1 VQRKEKKSMNVKIGA
16 DLLVECLLQEKV
28 KFVFGIPGGQL
39 CPITDAIRRLGAD
52 QGMQFIMTRHEQA
65 AAHMADAYARVT
77 GQPGVCIGTVGPGA
91 ADLVPGVYAAWAD
104 SIPMLVLTA
113 QNQAWKSYPER
124 GSMQS
129 LDQIGLFEPIT
140 KWSARVTHWQRIPEL
155 VQRAFRQTLS
165 GRPRPVHLDLHV
177 DQLVAAVDDST
188 LTFRPLPPERYRA
201 DCGPV
206 AQPYLVDQ
214 AARMLVEA
222 ERPLIHT
229 GGGAQRSGAWDE
241 VRELAEYL
249 SAPVT
254 TSVGG
259 RGILPEDHPLS
270 LLPAGFGAL
279 GAQAMAD
286 LVLLVGGRMGD
297 VDFWGQ
303 PPFWGEP
310 AEQKLIQIDVE
321 PETIALNRPVDLALI
336 GDARATLRAIVD
348 AVRRLTLPIP
358 ERPDM
363 AEYRVTQDAWLA
375 QWKEGASS
383 AKKPIHP
390 LRLMH
395 DVRAFMPRDAICVV
409 DGGNTNVWAHYQNK
423 IYTPRSFL
431 WAADSGHLGSGL
443 PFAIG
448 AKLARP
454 EKQVYAISGD
464 GAFGLN
470 MQELE
475 TAARLK
481 LPMVIIVANDRQWG
495 MIKAT
500 QMAAYDARYIGVD
513 FDDVRY
519 DRVALAC
526 GCWGER
532 VEDPQAITAALER
545 AVASGKPAVLDVVVD
560 QWVNLMPPDLE
571 NLDAVWM
578 EGCDLPW

>member
-1 VQRKEKKSMNVKIGA
+1 MSETMGA
-16 DLLVECLLQEKV
+16 DLLVRCLIQEDV
-28 KFVFGIPGGQL
+28 HFIFGIPGGQL
-39 CPITDAIRRLGAD
+39 CPILDAVRRIGTDAGL
-52 QGMQFIMTRHEQA
+52 QFVMTRHEQA

-77 GQPGVCIGTVGPGA
+77 GEPGVCLGTVGPGA

-104 SIPMLVLTA
+104 SIPMVVLTA
-113 QNQAWKSYPER
+113 QNQTWKSYPER

-129 LDQIGLFEPIT
+129 LDQIGLFAPIT
-140 KWSARVTHWQRIPEL
+140 KWGARVTHWQRIPEL
-155 VQRAFRQTLS
+155 VQRAFRVAVS

-177 DQLVAAVDDST
+177 DVLVTTGDEDS
-188 LTFRPLPPERYRA
+188 LTFHPLPPARYRP
-201 DCGPV
+201 DRRPV
-206 AQPYLVDQ
+206 APPELVEA
-214 AARMLVEA
+214 AARMLAEA
-222 ERPLIHT
+222 ERPLIHP
-229 GGGAQRSGAWDE
+229 GGGAQRSAAWDE

-254 TSVGG
+254 TSQGACGV
-259 RGILPEDHPLS
+259 LPEDHPLC
-270 LLPAGFGAL
+270 LVPGGFGAL

-286 LVLLVGGRMGD
+286 VVLLVGGRLGD

-310 AEQKLIQIDVE
+310 EAQKLIQIDIDAENV
-321 PETIALNRPVDLALI
+321 ALNRPVDLALL
-336 GDARATLRAIVD
+336 GDAKATLRALIA
-348 AVRRLTLPIP
+348 AVQRLTPPIP

-363 AEYRVTQDAWLA
+363 AEYRATQEIWLS
-375 QWKEGASS
+375 QFEEGAASD
-383 AKKPIHP
+383 AQPIHP
-390 LRLMH
+390 LRVMR
-395 DVRAFMPRDAICVV
+395 DVRAFFPRDAVCVV
-409 DGGNTNVWAHYQNK
+409 DGGNTNVWAHYLNRV
-423 IYTPRSFL
+423 YAPRAFL

-443 PFAIG
+443 PYAIG

-454 EKQVYAISGD
+454 DRPVYAICGD

-470 MQELE
+470 IQELE

-481 LPMVIIVANDRQWG
+481 LPFVVVVANDRQWG
-495 MIKAT
+495 MIKAA

-519 DRVALAC
+519 DQVAQAM

-532 VEDPQAITAALER
+532 VEHPREITPALER

-560 QWVNLMPPDLE
+560 QWANLTPPDLE

-578 EGCDLPW
+578 EGCELPW